1 MSSVARARRRAGA
14 AGSLLTAAVVAALVL
29 PATAV
34 ADDTPGQG
42 SDEGGKVMSKAPDGV
57 EPTTTLPKK
66 ISVDNATGKT
76 RDLVA
81 TVHNKGTKDSGKISL
96 AIVGFDGLT
105 VKDVPGCTPI
115 PKNKLAKGSN
125 SGFSC
130 PVSNLAAGKS
140 KSFPVSATFDL
151 SKTGKICLPVQSA
164 DGRTTFWQQGPVPFG
179 TTSPSPNAPVTPLL
193 LDTVNKPATPAGDKS
208 GGKGAG
214 KGAGKG
220 ELPSTGPADRVLP
233 LGAVGATLMAAG
245 GAGLWWT
252 RRRPSEA
259 SSPTR

>member
-1 MSSVARARRRAGA
+1 MSSVMRAGRRATT
-14 AGSLLTAAVVAALVL
+14 AGSLLTAAVAAALVL

-34 ADDTPGQG
+34 ADNAPGPG
-42 SDEGGKVMSKAPDGV
+42 SSEGGKVMGKAPAGV

-66 ISVDNATGKT
+66 ISVDNSTGKT
-76 RDLVA
+76 KDLVA
-81 TVHNKGTKDSGKISL
+81 TVQNKGTEDSGKISL
-96 AIVGFDGLT
+96 AVVGFDGLT
-105 VKDVPGCTPI
+105 VKDVPGCTSI
-115 PKNKLAKGSN
+115 PENKLPKGSN

-164 DGRTTFWQQGPVPFG
+164 DGKTTFWQQGPVPFG

-193 LDTVNKPATPAGDKS
+193 LNTVNKPATPAGDKGGE
-208 GGKGAG
+208 GGKAG
-214 KGAGKG
+214 DKG

-233 LGAVGATLMAAG
+233 LGAVGAALLAVG

-252 RRRPSEA
+252 RRRPSEE
-259 SSPTR
+259 SSAAR